1 MNDGGTVDNR
11 YTSVDAGIWVLK
23 DRDGQSG
30 LIGFCHEVDRQ
41 RSLESSVAFPTDL
54 SCSPCSMRPD
64 PVM

>member
-1 MNDGGTVDNR
+1 MM
-11 YTSVDAGIWVLK
+11 AGRLIIGILPSTQVIWVLK

-54 SCSPCSMRPD
+54 PCSPCSMRPD

>member
-1 MNDGGTVDNR
+1 MM
-11 YTSVDAGIWVLK
+11 AGRLIIGILPSTQVIWVLK
-23 DRDGQSG
+23 DRDGQNG

>member
-1 MNDGGTVDNR
+1 MM
-11 YTSVDAGIWVLK
+11 AGRLIIGILPSTQVIWVLK